1 MLVLSR
7 KAGES
12 ILIGDDIRITVIKGK
27 NGRLAIGI
35 KADKDV
41 RIVREELLS
50 NIVSMALEGAAA
62 CHKVA

>member
-1 MLVLSR
+1 MLVLTR

-27 NGRLAIGI
+27 NGRLSIGI

-50 NIVSMALEGAAA
+50 NIVNMALEASPKAA
-62 CHKVA
+62 

>member
-1 MLVLSR
+1 MLVLTR

-50 NIVSMALEGAAA
+50 NIVSMALEASPKAA
-62 CHKVA
+62 

>member
-1 MLVLSR
+1 MLVLTR

-12 ILIGDDIRITVIKGK
+12 ILIGDDICIKVIKGK

-50 NIVSMALEGAAA
+50 NIVSMALEAAPKA
-62 CHKVA
+62 A